1 MAFPQTGSCAG
12 GGRSTHHSPLMAAA
26 GSGFVEGDHRL
37 EKLEFALAVAVT
49 RGDQHRIAVLR
60 QQIEALGGNVEEP
73 GT

>member
-1 MAFPQTGSCAG
+1 MAFPQTGPCEG
-12 GGRSTHHSPLMAAA
+12 GGRSLHRSPVKAFA

-49 RGDQHRIAVLR
+49 RGDQQRIAVLR
-60 QQIEALGGNVEEP
+60 EQIDALGGNLEEP